1 MSLRN
6 QDRLRGSGIFTFPFD
21 VRETDYSCSHLIGW
35 SVQFF
40 TRPNTNGPVFYPTK
54 GRLGPKKSKMA
65 AVFVQERNAASILV
79 MSVSSWCE
87 GHRSR
92 QELNEISFCE
102 FKCKK
107 FRKFSR
113 KSLLSSRSTGVYSHQ
128 PDQELR
134 NLCSPEERKLKS
146 DATGKGLNTKR

>member
-92 QELNEISFCE
+92 QELNEISFASLSAKNSVNLAE
-102 FKCKK
+102 RVSFPVG
-107 FRKFSR
+107 RLASTAISR
-113 KSLLSSRSTGVYSHQ
+113 I
-128 PDQELR
+128 R
-134 NLCSPEERKLKS
+134 NSEIYVLLKS
-146 DATGKGLNTKR
+146 GN